1 MTDLQCCS
9 SVLHT
14 RVTWFWLGFGT
25 IYITRKTW
33 PHLQQLMA
41 QPQKFLG
48 LCPQNSTTIPSK
60 LKLYGFR
67 SIGNVYIAFI
77 HDIHST
83 SLPSLQPCP
92 EHSWSYPNKTSRLVS
107 PPPSAYS
114 TPRLTLPPLPRLTPS
129 PGLIRQHITTGCLWD
144 LCKAKDQNPHL
155 FLFSRNV
162 SDQYNYKRKSFLT
175 FDRHT
180 IYIHFVYYIY
190 NILYKAPLF

>member
-41 QPQKFLG
+41 QPKKFLG

-92 EHSWSYPNKTSRLVS
+92 KHSWSYPNKTSRL
-107 PPPSAYS
+107 PPPQ
-114 TPRLTLPPLPRLTPS
+114 LTPPS
-129 PGLIRQHITTGCLWD
+129 GLLRQQITRGCLWD